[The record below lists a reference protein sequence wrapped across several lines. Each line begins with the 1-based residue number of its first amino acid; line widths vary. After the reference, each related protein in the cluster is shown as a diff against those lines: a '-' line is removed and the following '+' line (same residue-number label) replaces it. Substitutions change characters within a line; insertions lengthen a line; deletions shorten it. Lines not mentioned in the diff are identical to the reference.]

1 MEDRQAY
8 DTDLTDAEWNRLE
21 PLVPA
26 AKPGGR
32 PPKHA
37 RREII
42 NGICYA
48 IRSGGAWK
56 LLPHDLPPWR
66 TVYHYFW
73 LWRRQG
79 IWEQIHGTVREWV
92 RQAAGRESQPSGAVL
107 DSQSVRTSEQGGARG
122 YDGAKKL
129 CGRKRHLLVDTLGLV
144 LLVMVTAANVQD
156 RDGARTLLSIL
167 TNKFRRLRV
176 IWADGAYAG
185 TLPTWVPGL
194 RKWGKVRVEI
204 VRKAKGQRGFA
215 VVPWRWIVERTF
227 AWLGRYRRH
236 SRDYERS
243 TGSSEAMVQVSS
255 IHRMLRLLKKDESMK
270 PVRFKYRKSPEKIT
284 G

>member
-1 MEDRQAY
+1 MEDRRGY
-8 DTDLTDAEWNRLE
+8 DTDLTDAEWDRLE

-32 PPKHA
+32 PPKHR
-37 RREII
+37 RREIV

-73 LWRRQG
+73 SWRRQG
-79 IWEQIHGTVREWV
+79 IWERIHDTVREWV
-92 RQAAGRESQPSGAVL
+92 RQAPGREDQPSGAVL

-122 YDGAKKL
+122 YDGAKKPP
-129 CGRKRHLLVDTLGLV
+129 GRKRHLLVDTLGLV
-144 LLVMVTAANVQD
+144 LQVMVTAAEVQD
-156 RDGARTLLSIL
+156 RDGVCTLLSVL
-167 TNKFRRLRV
+167 ATQFRRLRV

-185 TLPTWVPGL
+185 ALPSWVRGL

-204 VRKAKGQRGFA
+204 VRKAKGRRGFA
-215 VVPWRWIVERTF
+215 VVPWRWIVERTY
-227 AWLGRYRRH
+227 AG
-236 SRDYERS
+236 
-243 TGSSEAMVQVSS
+243 
-255 IHRMLRLLKKDESMK
+255 
-270 PVRFKYRKSPEKIT
+270 
-284 G
+284 